1 MQESNFNVIID
12 TENYNAVIGEVAKI
26 DVGQAINY
34 IKSGEAE
41 IEKAV
46 DDGIAEFDANAT
58 AKTNAFNQNAN
69 DKTTAFNNNASAKT
83 QDYNDNAVAKTT
95 TFNDNA
101 TAKTSSFDTNVTNKT
116 NAFNQ
121 NATDKTLAFNT
132 NAAEKQAAV
141 DASAVL
147 AESFANQSKQYAI
160 GDPTEPLGNS
170 AKYWAEQA
178 SSSLSGLATRVNT
191 IEGKIPS
198 TATANNQ
205 LTDKSYVDNADSSL
219 QQQIDAI
226 TAASDVTDIVGTYAE
241 LQAYDT
247 STLQNNNIIKVLQD
261 ETHNNETTYYRWV
274 ITGGVGAWV
283 LIGEEGPYYTIAAAD
298 ATFQEKLVSG
308 TNIKTVNGNSLV
320 GSGNVD
326 IDALPSQTGQAG
338 KFLTTNGKTASWAE
352 ASVTPDNKSISKN
365 TSNALQAIGV
375 IDQNNPANALGVWH
389 GTQAEYDALATHDA
403 NTRYDVDGY
412 GVFIG
417 DVQIAAGSSQLNNPF
432 SLLDYKYSEYEL
444 SNASWLLS
452 NGQFNSGTVYQSV
465 YNLLLQIYNG
475 TVTKAGVSVKLSTET
490 YADTD
495 FVLNTSD
502 TTFRLPLKVALA
514 SGKAVAGNGKIL
526 GLTDGNTEFGLT
538 HVPNSFLG
546 TSSSIGTDLG
556 TSAPTTSPNPPT
568 NVAYG
573 ITTDETKSGIE
584 TSANGLYLYF
594 YVGEVVQDAN
604 IIAAAGVL
612 TDIVNLKAHS
622 IVETYVNG
630 DSWYR
635 LYSDDWCEQ
644 GGTITTHGSSTQ
656 FNQAFLKNFANIPNV
671 QITLETTYMQSYY
684 AAHMGVNSV
693 TVSGF
698 NYYSGMI
705 GLSKTFWQA
714 CGYIS

>member
-41 IEKAV
+41 IEQAV
-46 DDGIAEFDANAT
+46 DAGIAEFDANAT
-58 AKTNAFNQNAN
+58 AKTNAFNQNAT

-101 TAKTSSFDTNVTNKT
+101 TSKTNDFNTNATNKT

-147 AESFANQSKQYAI
+147 AASFANQSKQYAI

-178 SSSLSGLATRVNT
+178 SSSLSGLAARVNT

-298 ATFQEKLVSG
+298 AAFQEKLVSG

-326 IDALPSQTGQAG
+326 IDALPSQTGQGG
-338 KFLTTNGKTASWAE
+338 KFLTTNGTTASWAE

-375 IDQNNPANALGVWH
+375 IDQNNPANALGLWH

-444 SNASWLLS
+444 SNTSWLLS
-452 NGQFNSGTVYQSV
+452 NGQWNNGAVYQSV

-475 TVTKAGVSVKLSTET
+475 TTTKAGVSVKLSTET

-502 TTFRLPLKVALA
+502 TTFRLPIKVLMAG
-514 SGKAVAGNGKIL
+514 SKRVAGNGMTL
-526 GLTDGNTEFGLT
+526 GLTDGTNNFGIGTTNTTSGTPWRNVLYGAN
-538 HVPNSFLG
+538 VGISVSGSAL
-546 TSSSIGTDLG
+546 TSSLG
-556 TSAPTTSPNPPT
+556 AG
-568 NVAYG
+568 V
-573 ITTDETKSGIE
+573 TTDETKSGIE

-594 YVGEVVQDAN
+594 YVGETVQDAN
-604 IIAAAGVL
+604 IIAAASVL
-612 TDIVNLKAHS
+612 TDVADLKAHS

-635 LYSDDWCEQ
+635 LYSDGWCEQ
-644 GGTITTHGSSTQ
+644 GGIVTGITNSYSTKNLVVEMADTNYTLLANTADIFSGSQYSVANAVSTTT
-656 FNQAFLKNFANIPNV
+656 F
-671 QITLETTYMQSYY
+671 QIKYTG
-684 AAHMGVNSV
+684 AG
-693 TVSGF
+693 TV
-698 NYYSGMI
+698 
-705 GLSKTFWQA
+705 KCAWQA